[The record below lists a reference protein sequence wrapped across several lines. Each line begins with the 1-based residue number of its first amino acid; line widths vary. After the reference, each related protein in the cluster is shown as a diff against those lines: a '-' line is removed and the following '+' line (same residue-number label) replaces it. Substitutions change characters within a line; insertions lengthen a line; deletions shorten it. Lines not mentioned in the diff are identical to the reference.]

1 MTACLD
7 STIEV
12 LERQYKKYFELD
24 ITEVLR
30 AKTKSAK
37 SHNIDSE
44 EMMGMF
50 SALKAKAPSAT
61 FCYISCKMR
70 AVKNK
75 TVEYLDAIQKELMEE
90 ITGRLV
96 DREQDKD
103 QKRRNIIEK
112 TLKKTKIDQDS
123 LEKAFPDLSEAHV
136 ETLVALITG
145 KCVGQYICH
154 IWHEDRLQ
162 VPYNGLLE
170 KVFGKGATKKYV
182 VSYWPFNQTMDR
194 SEDSEY
200 DMGVFALGADY
211 ILKDLTI

>member
-1 MTACLD
+1 
-7 STIEV
+7 
-12 LERQYKKYFELD
+12 
-24 ITEVLR
+24 
-30 AKTKSAK
+30 
-37 SHNIDSE
+37 
-44 EMMGMF
+44 MMGMF

-61 FCYISCKMR
+61 LCYISCKMR

-75 TVEYLDAIQKELMEE
+75 TVEYLDAMPQERRDRIIKRAINLGEKQRQRRRRNQKELMEE

-112 TLKKTKIDQDS
+112 TKIDQDS
-123 LEKAFPDLSEAHV
+123 LEKAFPDLSEAQV
-136 ETLVALITG
+136 ETLVVLLTG
-145 KCVGQYICH
+145 KCVGQYMYICH

-182 VSYWPFNQTMDR
+182 VSYWPFNQIMDR

>member
-1 MTACLD
+1 
-7 STIEV
+7 
-12 LERQYKKYFELD
+12 
-24 ITEVLR
+24 
-30 AKTKSAK
+30 
-37 SHNIDSE
+37 
-44 EMMGMF
+44 
-50 SALKAKAPSAT
+50 
-61 FCYISCKMR
+61 MR

-75 TVEYLDAIQKELMEE
+75 TVEYLDAMPQERRDRIIKRAINLGEKQRQRRRRNQKELMEE

-112 TLKKTKIDQDS
+112 TKIDQDS
-123 LEKAFPDLSEAHV
+123 LEKAFPDLSEAQV
-136 ETLVALITG
+136 ETLVVLLTG
-145 KCVGQYICH
+145 KCVGQYMYICH

-182 VSYWPFNQTMDR
+182 VSYWPFNQIMDR